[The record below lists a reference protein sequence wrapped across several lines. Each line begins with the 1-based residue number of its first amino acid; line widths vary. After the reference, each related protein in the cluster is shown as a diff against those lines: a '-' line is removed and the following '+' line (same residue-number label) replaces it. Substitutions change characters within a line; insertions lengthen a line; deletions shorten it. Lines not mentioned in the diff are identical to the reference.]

1 MKKTGKII
9 LSTLLIAS
17 ISLTAAPLT
26 APIISSRMVTS
37 ASAAENSIQWSYSQ
51 STQTLTFSGNG
62 TITQSMMND
71 VFDQYP
77 FIKTMIVSDGIE
89 VVENADLIATRI
101 DKIPQNVILGKDVV
115 ECFIR
120 AADSYQVSS
129 QNKNLTA
136 YDGALY
142 TADLTE
148 LLLVPKNKT
157 NLTYPQQLRT
167 IGTGAYNAN
176 VGSVIVIPWG
186 VTTIRQYGLMNG
198 NYIIPDTVTF
208 FSLEGDPKYPFASSN
223 YLWEGENE
231 TIQKA
236 SDLYT
241 DNDEGD
247 FASDIWQAWSKYDF
261 RRISDICK
269 GIDGEPIHGWYTVSG
284 YRYYFGTDGKPLK
297 GWQTIDGNRYYFRNN
312 GAARTGLV
320 TIAESYSDSLGQE
333 LSYYFN
339 QDGTLASNTTITYSG
354 RTYYINEMGVAST
367 TPSSSSSSKNGLVTE
382 NGNTYYYVNGVKQTG
397 LQYINEKAYIFDSN
411 GVMQKSG
418 WYDAEGHSFYLNDY
432 GAGVVKCW
440 RLGTDGKYR
449 YLKADGTMAVNEWVV
464 DYGKTYYVG
473 SDGKKY
479 TGTKTIDG
487 KTYTFDE
494 NGVLQGEASTNT
506 PSESEGQAGTIYDT
520 MSSNPVSATIRFS
533 DLDGKTYCYANG
545 QLAIKRWVSVNGNW
559 YLTGDDGALCKSK
572 WVYTGFKWENYWY
585 WFGGSGK
592 MMSNGW
598 LKLADGKWYYFRS
611 GGQMATGWIKDGNKW
626 YYLTGSGA
634 MAANR
639 WVKSGNYWYYVGSNG
654 AMLTNTITPD
664 GYRVDSEGRWV

>member
-1 MKKTGKII
+1 MKKTVKTI
-9 LSTLLIAS
+9 LSALLIAS
-17 ISLTAAPLT
+17 VSLTAIPLIVPASVPALFT
-26 APIISSRMVTS
+26 TV
-37 ASAAENSIQWSYSQ
+37 SAADGNIQWSYNQ
-51 STQTLTFSGNG
+51 TAQTLTFSGNG

-77 FIKTMIVSDGIE
+77 AIKTMIVSDGIE
-89 VVENADLIATRI
+89 TVENADLIATRI
-101 DKIPQNVILGKDVV
+101 DKIPQNVILGKDVD
-115 ECFIR
+115 ECSIR

-176 VGSVIVIPWG
+176 AGSVIVIPWG

-198 NYIIPDTVTF
+198 NYIIPDTVTS
-208 FSLEGDPKYPFASSN
+208 FSFEGDPKYPSASSN

-320 TIAESYSDSLGQE
+320 TIAESYSDALGQN

-339 QDGTLASNTTITYSG
+339 QDGTLASNTTITFSG
-354 RTYYINEMGVAST
+354 RTYYINEMGVANTST
-367 TPSSSSSSKNGLVTE
+367 SSSSTGNNGLVTE
-382 NGNTYYYVNGVKQTG
+382 NSYTYYYVNGVKQTG
-397 LQYINEKAYIFDSN
+397 LQYINDKAYIFDSN

-418 WYDAEGHSFYLNDY
+418 WYQADGNWYYLNDY

-440 RLGTDGKYR
+440 RLKDGKYV
-449 YLKADGTMAVNEWVV
+449 YLGADGKMQTNRWIEDYDNWYYVKADGTRYESSWAKI
-464 DYGKTYYVG
+464 GG
-473 SDGKKY
+473 S
-479 TGTKTIDG
+479 
-487 KTYTFDE
+487 
-494 NGVLQGEASTNT
+494 
-506 PSESEGQAGTIYDT
+506 
-520 MSSNPVSATIRFS
+520 
-533 DLDGKTYCYANG
+533 
-545 QLAIKRWVSVNGNW
+545 
-559 YLTGDDGALCKSK
+559 
-572 WVYTGFKWENYWY
+572 WY

-592 MMSNGW
+592 MAESQW
-598 LKLADGKWYYFRS
+598 LKLDGKWYYF
-611 GGQMATGWIKDGNKW
+611 
-626 YYLTGSGA
+626 TGSGA

-639 WVKSGNYWYYVGSNG
+639 WVKSGSYWYYLGSNG
-654 AMLTNTITPD
+654 AMLTNTTTPD
-664 GYRVDSEGRWV
+664 GYRVDSEGRWI